1 VKVIYYLFRTNI
13 RPKYRLI
20 LVLLITYFSMYY
32 LIYERK
38 SDSQFIIINVNELNS
53 ITYDLNLVEKII

>member
-1 VKVIYYLFRTNI
+1 
-13 RPKYRLI
+13 
-20 LVLLITYFSMYY
+20 MYY